1 MSNKVLLYPTLN
13 EDIMEKICLRNKDFS
28 FFYND
33 ADGERYELNHEPA
46 EAFSTINIL
55 KDERGVWNA
64 EEYNLCFERRYFI
77 KNLKAFFG
85 ENGLA
90 CSDATLGFAVVWK
103 SADSKQRGSIPISQF
118 GSDEMSME
126 MTAKGCFNKAQIRG
140 RIDIATVLYI
150 AKEGVPKQNERH
162 LANTQ
167 GYILGE
173 FEEYTLMLDGN
184 ASSFPVFE
192 VTEHDQ
198 PLWYVKCDWEDPT
211 IDKLEDCVSIN
222 LNKANSA
229 YKYIDRNQKTFN
241 SQLLA
246 EIMASAVSLIIEKIR
261 WEGTYWD
268 EILKNDGLEDGS
280 VGQAIYYFSETH
292 GWDISTPESTSIC
305 ARKFFEQGMREL

>member
-1 MSNKVLLYPTLN
+1 MNNTVLLYPTLN
-13 EDIMEKICLRNKDFS
+13 EDIMEKICFKNKDFL

-33 ADGERYELNHEPA
+33 TDGDEYILNHEPA
-46 EAFSTINIL
+46 DSFSSINVL
-55 KDERGVWNA
+55 KDERGVWDVEKHNF
-64 EEYNLCFERRYFI
+64 CFRRQYYI
-77 KNLKAFFG
+77 KNIKAFFG
-85 ENGLA
+85 ENGLV
-90 CSDATLGFAVVWK
+90 CDDATLGLALVWK
-103 SADSKQRGSIPISQF
+103 SADSKQRGSIPIAKF
-118 GSDEMSME
+118 TSDEMSKE
-126 MTAKGCFNKAQIRG
+126 MTAEGRFPRAQLSG

-150 AKEGVPKQNERH
+150 AKEGNPKPNERY

-229 YKYIDRNQKTFN
+229 YKYIDRTQKTFN
-241 SQLLA
+241 NQLLA

-261 WEGTYWD
+261 CEGIYWD
-268 EILKNDGLEDGS
+268 DILNDEKLEDGS
-280 VGQAIYYFSETH
+280 VGKAINYFMDAH
-292 GWDISTPESTSIC
+292 GWNLSTPETTSIS
-305 ARKFFEQGMREL
+305 ARKFFEQGMKEA